1 MNENPTG
8 TTAIDK
14 TMNNTTLQII
24 VALVSLAN
32 VIILMVNNFV
42 KEGILFPRRKLSYSE
57 RVNLAKEIS
66 YDDNKS
72 RNKFTNSLIF
82 SAMTGRQTPNHK
94 VNLILNCYDPALA
107 TYIYSKAPNYIKF
120 EEDKLIESKNLFK
133 WSHKL
138 LMWFI
143 SFLLLSSLF
152 LLIYGSYG
160 LVETLTNR
168 EPLHK
173 FIGFLGIVTLWG
185 FSSWAINYSLNEF
198 TFISKVKKFYSDYES
213 WKKHQQ

>member
-1 MNENPTG
+1 
-8 TTAIDK
+8 
-14 TMNNTTLQII
+14 MNNSQLQT
-24 VALVSLAN
+24 VAVVISLAN
-32 VIILMVNNFV
+32 VIILMINNFV

-57 RVNLAKEIS
+57 RVNLTKEIS

-82 SAMTGRQTPNHK
+82 SAITGRQTPIHL

-120 EEDKLIESKNLFK
+120 EKDEFEKEKLIESKNLFK
-133 WSHKL
+133 WSHNL

-152 LLIYGSYG
+152 LFVFGSYG
-160 LVETLTNR
+160 LAETLTNK

-185 FSSWAINYSLNEF
+185 FSSWTINYSLNEF
-198 TFISKVKKFYSDYES
+198 TFISKVKKFYNDHES
-213 WKKHQQ
+213 WKKDQR